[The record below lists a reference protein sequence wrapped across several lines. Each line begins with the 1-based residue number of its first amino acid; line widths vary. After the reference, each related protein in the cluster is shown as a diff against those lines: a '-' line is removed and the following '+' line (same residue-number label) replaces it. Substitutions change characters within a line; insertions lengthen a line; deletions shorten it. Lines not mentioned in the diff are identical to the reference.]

1 MCRPTQAPRLSQL
14 TCHPRETRTRRAPTK
29 SLAELVPFHW
39 RATPRGTLKESL
51 HNGRLESSA
60 TGSLETVGGL
70 LSCYAPR
77 LLGYPERVILP
88 PLAPACLNGS
98 LRLGIQSTAQKSHC
112 VVTPLRPSQSFVLK
126 INTQTLLKH
135 WFVSVL
141 DRTLYCPAWRPA
153 HASGHRRPWHHTH
166 TQKNMHTT
174 SSAARNKTH
183 TGPWPRLPRWPPLF
197 AQRRAFCSQHLYTL
211 GAGEAPRNLRPC
223 CP

>member
-1 MCRPTQAPRLSQL
+1 MPPHPSSPPVTAYMSSTGDPHKARAHQIPSRASSFSLACHAPRHTQRVASQ
-14 TCHPRETRTRRAPTK
+14 RQTRVVRNRVFRD
-29 SLAELVPFHW
+29 S
-39 RATPRGTLKESL
+39 
-51 HNGRLESSA
+51 
-60 TGSLETVGGL
+60 GGL

-77 LLGYPERVILP
+77 LFGYPERVILP

-126 INTQTLLKH
+126 INTQTLHKH